1 MHIMEKAT
9 PKIVHNRKKRTNN
22 LLNQNLEYNGTFT
35 QKTVIRQLTF
45 TEQVCDRKVLESPR
59 QLGSVKDKIQW
70 IHVSGL
76 SDTATIEAISQHF
89 GLSLPLLQDILNT
102 SHIAKVEESEGVL
115 FAMFDAYNYGEDGTL
130 NRQHQAFVLGTN
142 WVLSFEEGD
151 SKRFEPVE
159 KALLNG
165 LGQVRKHG
173 ADFLFNLLISL
184 VVDSFYEVIEQQQ
197 SGLLDMEEAL
207 MDFGQSQEVSS
218 SSIQQYRRDYTRLS
232 KALTPFFEGFGASL
246 MMDSAL
252 IMPSSLVYFRDTYDH
267 LKQVKIMLEA
277 NREVM
282 ASLVDIYLSNN
293 DVRLNRSMNQL
304 TIVATIFIP
313 LTFLVGVWGMNF
325 RHMPELDWKYGYLIA
340 WVVMIAIGVGVYAWF
355 KKQMKF

>member
-1 MHIMEKAT
+1 MEKVR
-9 PKIVHNRKKRTNN
+9 PKVVHNRKKRTNN
-22 LLNQNLEYNGTFT
+22 LLFQGLEYNGTYT

-45 TEQVCDRKVLESPR
+45 SEQTCELNVLESPR
-59 QLGSVKDKIQW
+59 QLKLVNDKLQW

-76 SDTATIEAISQHF
+76 SDISTIEAISQHF
-89 GLSLPLLQDILNT
+89 GLSLPMLQDILNAR
-102 SHIAKVEESEGVL
+102 HIAKVEESEGVL
-115 FAMFDAYNYGEDGTL
+115 FALLDAYHYGEDGL
-130 NRQHQAFVLGTN
+130 LSRQHQAFVLGAN
-142 WVLSFEEGD
+142 WVLSFDEGD

-165 LGQVRKHG
+165 VGQVRKHG
-173 ADFLFNLLISL
+173 ADFLFNLLISF
-184 VVDSFYEVIEQQQ
+184 VVDSFYEVVEQQQ
-197 SGLLDMEEAL
+197 AGLLDLEEAL
-207 MDFGQSQEVSS
+207 MDFGQPQEVSS
-218 SSIQQYRRDYTRLS
+218 VSIQQHRRDYTRLS
-232 KALTPFFEGFGASL
+232 KALTPFLEGFGEAL

-252 IMPSSLVYFRDTYDH
+252 IKPTSLLYFRDTYDH

-277 NREVM
+277 NRELM

-325 RHMPELDWKYGYLIA
+325 KNMPELDWKYGYLIA
-340 WVVMIAIGVGVYAWF
+340 WGVMIAIGVGVYAWF
-355 KKQMKF
+355 KKRMMF